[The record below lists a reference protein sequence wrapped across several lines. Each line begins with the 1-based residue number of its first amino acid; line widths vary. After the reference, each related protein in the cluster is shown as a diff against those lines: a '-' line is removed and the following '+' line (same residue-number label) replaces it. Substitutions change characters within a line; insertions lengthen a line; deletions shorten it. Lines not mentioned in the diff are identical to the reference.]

1 MTPQSTPSQSA
12 APEYVAPAV
21 EFARSL
27 TGGVIMDVVTPE
39 QARIAAGC
47 PRTSARR
54 EAWPA

>member
-39 QARIAAGC
+39 QARIAA
-47 PRTSARR
+47 
-54 EAWPA
+54 EAGA